1 MKRVT
6 IKQNNYSELFNQSS
20 SEPIL
25 VKNANNNYFLILP
38 LQKMNWQQI
47 FYNLYQLPT
56 ELVEQKYEK
65 KINETDIDK
74 LCGSMKGYLSSSE
87 NFAKNK
93 QIERDLEDKKW
104 KK

>member
-1 MKRVT
+1 MSN
-6 IKQNNYSELFNQSS
+6 I
-20 SEPIL
+20 
-25 VKNANNNYFLILP
+25 
-38 LQKMNWQQI
+38 QK
-47 FYNLYQLPT
+47 
-56 ELVEQKYEK
+56 KYEK
-65 KINETDIDK
+65 KINVTDIDK